1 MSMYLILKQYVK
13 RMIPKKM
20 AFNNEELFRSMLFW
34 FYKGKKY
41 ECTICNR
48 KLRRFILLD
57 NDEKL
62 CPYCGS
68 LPRNRRLCLL
78 LKSEFLREHLH
89 VLHFSP
95 SKSLFRLLSSYPGI
109 IYDSTDI
116 SGNFMAH
123 EHLDITRIDKPDSNY
138 DLIICYHILEHVEKD
153 KEAMSELYRILKPGG
168 ICMIQTPFKK
178 GSVYENS
185 AIKNPNDRKIH
196 FGQEDHVRIYSVNGL
211 KYRLEQIGFVVKV
224 THFSEDE
231 HNYHGL
237 KSEEYVIIAS
247 RKRDLAKT
255 E

>member
-1 MSMYLILKQYVK
+1 MK
-13 RMIPKKM
+13 RMIPEKM
-20 AFNNEELFRSMLFW
+20 AANNEKLLRGILYR

-48 KLRRFILLD
+48 KLRRFIILD
-57 NDEKL
+57 NGEKL

-68 LPRNRRLCLL
+68 LPRNRRLWLL
-78 LKSEFLREHLH
+78 LKSEFLREHLF

-95 SKSLFRLLSSYPGI
+95 SKSLFGLLSIYPGI
-109 IYDSTDI
+109 IYESTDI
-116 SGNFMAH
+116 SGDFMAH
-123 EHLDITRIDKPDSNY
+123 KHLDITRIDEPDSKY

-178 GSVYENS
+178 GSIYENS

-211 KYRLEQIGFVVKV
+211 KFRLEQNGFDVKV
-224 THFSEDE
+224 MHFSEDE

-237 KSEEYVIIAS
+237 KPQEYVFIAS
-247 RKRDLAKT
+247 RKKDLAKT